1 MQDQHRD
8 LSSLTNSLNEV
19 KNENRRSRKGVK
31 RQWKDLP
38 PDPLAEGFDEHTANY
53 IVGKSSVTWADL
65 AIGAIFS
72 RSKSGKALHVKLDA
86 GHGICLD
93 TGEQIEIAPKHRPIL
108 QIWKVTSIN
117 TTTS

>member
-1 MQDQHRD
+1 MQDQQRD
-8 LSSLTNSLNEV
+8 STALTNSINAI
-19 KNENRRSRKGVK
+19 RRSRKGVK

-38 PDPLAEGFDEHTANY
+38 PDPLAEGFDEHTASY

-65 AIGAIFS
+65 AIGAMFS

-86 GHGICLD
+86 GHANCLD

-108 QIWKVTSIN
+108 QVWKVTSIN